1 MASAEFSGIGR
12 EAGPGARQPQGE
24 GNLQIARAADRM
36 PATPSPI
43 RHPTRWPL
51 AGYSLTCYNPI
62 NTGIWVWMKT
72 TIELPEALFRRAK
85 SMAAQ
90 EGVTLKQLLTEALES
105 QLDMRSRARNG
116 KTAPK
121 WMRAY
126 GALRHLRHERKAIE
140 RAIESEFEK
149 IEPEDRL

>member
-1 MASAEFSGIGR
+1 
-12 EAGPGARQPQGE
+12 
-24 GNLQIARAADRM
+24 
-36 PATPSPI
+36 
-43 RHPTRWPL
+43 
-51 AGYSLTCYNPI
+51 
-62 NTGIWVWMKT
+62 MKT

-105 QLDMRSRARNG
+105 QLDARRQARNG
-116 KTAPK
+116 KAAPK

-149 IEPEDRL
+149 IEPDDRL

>member
-1 MASAEFSGIGR
+1 
-12 EAGPGARQPQGE
+12 
-24 GNLQIARAADRM
+24 
-36 PATPSPI
+36 
-43 RHPTRWPL
+43 
-51 AGYSLTCYNPI
+51 
-62 NTGIWVWMKT
+62 MKT

-85 SMAAQ
+85 TMAAH

-105 QLDMRSRARNG
+105 RLEVRRAAGNG
-116 KTAPK
+116 KAAPR

-149 IEPEDRL
+149 IEAEDRL

>member
-1 MASAEFSGIGR
+1 
-12 EAGPGARQPQGE
+12 
-24 GNLQIARAADRM
+24 
-36 PATPSPI
+36 
-43 RHPTRWPL
+43 
-51 AGYSLTCYNPI
+51 
-62 NTGIWVWMKT
+62 MKT

-105 QLDMRSRARNG
+105 RLDVRTGTRNG
-116 KTAPK
+116 KAAPR

-126 GALRHLRHERKAIE
+126 GALRHLRQERKAIE

>member
-1 MASAEFSGIGR
+1 ME
-12 EAGPGARQPQGE
+12 
-24 GNLQIARAADRM
+24 
-36 PATPSPI
+36 
-43 RHPTRWPL
+43 
-51 AGYSLTCYNPI
+51 
-62 NTGIWVWMKT
+62 IWVSLKT

-105 QLDMRSRARNG
+105 QLETRMTTRNG
-116 KTAPK
+116 KSAPR

-126 GALRHLRHERKAIE
+126 GALRHLRQERKAIE

>member
-1 MASAEFSGIGR
+1 
-12 EAGPGARQPQGE
+12 
-24 GNLQIARAADRM
+24 
-36 PATPSPI
+36 
-43 RHPTRWPL
+43 
-51 AGYSLTCYNPI
+51 
-62 NTGIWVWMKT
+62 MKT
-72 TIELPEALFRRAK
+72 TIELSEALFRRAK

-105 QLDMRSRARNG
+105 RLAARMAVRNG
-116 KTAPK
+116 KAAPR

-126 GALRHLRHERKAIE
+126 GALRHLRQERKAIE

>member
-1 MASAEFSGIGR
+1 
-12 EAGPGARQPQGE
+12 
-24 GNLQIARAADRM
+24 
-36 PATPSPI
+36 
-43 RHPTRWPL
+43 
-51 AGYSLTCYNPI
+51 
-62 NTGIWVWMKT
+62 MKT
-72 TIELPEALFRRAK
+72 TIELSEALFRRAK

-105 QLDMRSRARNG
+105 RLDARMAVRNG
-116 KTAPK
+116 KAAPR

-126 GALRHLRHERKAIE
+126 GALRHLRQERKAIE